1 MILVKLLSIISDKI
15 RDGLGD
21 KKADFISLICRV
33 IGGLVFAFIKG
44 TFDKFMFV
52 RPDFQVRV
60 FRMEISVGFHFT
72 ESIDDHCFQHHHAR
86 ESNPSR

>member
-1 MILVKLLSIISDKI
+1 MTIFLDKI

-44 TFDKFMFV
+44 LLTEMDLM
-52 RPDFQVRV
+52 RAYTRL
-60 FRMEISVGFHFT
+60 EIF
-72 ESIDDHCFQHHHAR
+72 
-86 ESNPSR
+86 